1 MLGAGDGILEPRAVQ
16 QADAELTEPLSVL
29 LVATVLDTWVVLTD
43 ELVVLVLEL
52 LLGWTVELVEDRVT
66 VLLAVLDGLEVVANV
81 LCELR
86 FVRVRELALSDTS
99 LDLELLVFEGVGVAV
114 GIAVTHPMS

>member
-29 LVATVLDTWVVLTD
+29 PVATVLDTWVVTD